1 MHSEIPLQ
9 ELSQKFK
16 SDINLYLPTRIFTM
30 FVTTPLSPRVNV
42 RAGRQT
48 RMINTQWYDMRD
60 TNWWTK
66 ARTES

>member
-9 ELSQKFK
+9 VLSQKFK
-16 SDINLYLPTRIFTM
+16 SDVNVYLPTRIFTM

-48 RMINTQWYDMRD
+48 RMINTQM
-60 TNWWTK
+60 NK
-66 ARTES
+66 CGGMI

>member
-1 MHSEIPLQ
+1 
-9 ELSQKFK
+9 
-16 SDINLYLPTRIFTM
+16 M

-48 RMINTQWYDMRD
+48 RMINTQMSFMSTCLIRWYDMRD